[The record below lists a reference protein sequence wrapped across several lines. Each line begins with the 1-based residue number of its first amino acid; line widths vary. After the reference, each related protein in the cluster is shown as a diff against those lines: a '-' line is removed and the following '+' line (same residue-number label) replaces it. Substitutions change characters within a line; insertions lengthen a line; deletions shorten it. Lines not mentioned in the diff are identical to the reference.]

1 MNNRTFDD
9 EAYKMSA
16 LTSRRT
22 NSPDFSAKLPFL
34 VIQPCLVYF
43 DTNKP
48 HFFLLQNV
56 WIVWNCM
63 DYEKTNEQIPRVF
76 VAPLQFH

>member
-48 HFFLLQNV
+48 HFSFAEYQLYKKA
-56 WIVWNCM
+56 M
-63 DYEKTNEQIPRVF
+63 SF
-76 VAPLQFH
+76 